1 MYNDKYSYYCRVCGL
16 YNEDP
21 PWGIDGSCSTF
32 NICDCC
38 GTEFGYHDFTLEG
51 IRQQRDIWLK
61 NPYQWDTPS
70 AKPDDWSLEE
80 QLKNIQ
86 KQFL

>member
-1 MYNDKYSYYCRVCGL
+1 MRKDNCSHYCRVCGL

-21 PWGIDGSCSTF
+21 PWEFDGACPTF

-38 GTEFGYHDFTLEG
+38 GTEFGYHDFTLSG
-51 IRQQRDIWLK
+51 IRRQRSIWLK

-70 AKPDDWSLEE
+70 AQPDDWSLEE
-80 QLKNIQ
+80 QLKNIPE
-86 KQFL
+86 QFK